1 MSTFSEILPTPF
13 FNGKLVI
20 YQPARGYRFG
30 IEAILLG
37 NFLRIRS
44 GEKALELGAGSGI
57 ISFVAAKRFPKT
69 KIWMIELESLFVECL
84 KRTIRENKL
93 EGSVFCIKGDFL
105 EIPLKFGIWEVVFSN
120 PPYFKTGCGR
130 ESPDV
135 LKNIAKRGS
144 KEFLEGFIKIV
155 SQLLKNGGRFYV
167 IFTALRVAELM
178 FSLKKHHLEPKTLRF
193 VHSYPGDE
201 ARFVM
206 IEAVKGAREEIRV
219 KSPLFIYQYPKGPY
233 TQEVSDMLTL
243 LGSY

>member
-13 FNGKLVI
+13 FNGKLVV
-20 YQPARGYRFG
+20 YQPAKGYRFG

-37 NFLRIRS
+37 SFLKIKS
-44 GEKALELGAGSGI
+44 GEKAVELGAGSGI
-57 ISFVAAKRFPKT
+57 ISFMAAKRFPT
-69 KIWMIELESLFVECL
+69 AKIWMIELGSLFIECL

-93 EGSVFCIKGDFL
+93 EGSVFCVKGDFL
-105 EIPLKFGIWEVVFSN
+105 RIPLKLGIWDVVFSN

-130 ESPDV
+130 ESPDH

-144 KEFLEGFIKIV
+144 REFLESFVKIV

-167 IFTALRVAELM
+167 IFTALRAAELM
-178 FSLKKHHLEPKTLRF
+178 FLLKKHRLEPKTLRF

-206 IEAVKGAREEIRV
+206 METIKGAKEEIRV
-219 KSPLFIYQYPKGPY
+219 KSPLFIYQHPRGPY
-233 TQEVSDMLTL
+233 TQEVLDMLTL
-243 LGSY
+243 L